1 MRIKSKSIGLLLSI
15 SIILATDT
23 SSVADVLNDIFPS
36 PDRSG
41 VLAIETI
48 LPQIH
53 DRVPGAITG
62 VMLERKYN
70 QWIYVVDIMASDER
84 RVEIKMDAITGNI
97 ISQKNKVRKLWE

>member
-62 VMLERKYN
+62 VILERKYN
-70 QWIYVVDIMASDER
+70 QWIYVVDILANDEQ
-84 RVEIKMDAITGNI
+84 RVEIKMDAITGSI
-97 ISQKNKVRKLWE
+97 ISKRNKVRKLWE

>member
-15 SIILATDT
+15 SIILATET
-23 SSVADVLNDIFPS
+23 LSVADVLDDIFPS

-62 VMLERKYN
+62 VILERKYN
-70 QWIYVVDIMASDER
+70 QWIYVVDILANDEQ
-84 RVEIKMDAITGNI
+84 RVEIKMDAITGGI
-97 ISQKNKVRKLWE
+97 ISQRKKVRKLWE

>member
-53 DRVPGAITG
+53 DRVPDAITG
-62 VMLERKYN
+62 VILERKYN
-70 QWIYVVDIMASDER
+70 QWIYVVDILANDEQ
-84 RVEIKMDAITGNI
+84 RVEIKMDAITGSI
-97 ISQKNKVRKLWE
+97 ISKRNKVRKLWE